1 MAASH
6 GQLHPFDSSVEDWST
21 FIERAELYFDA
32 NDITVDAKKRGVLLS
47 SCGPKTFTMIKS
59 IVAPAKPA
67 DVPYKDL
74 EEIIGGHYNPK
85 PMQSVQRC
93 LFNSRSRKPGESMAT
108 FVNEL
113 KKLAEHC
120 GFESAD
126 KLNENLRDRL
136 ICGINDERWQKRL
149 LAKDKPDYKKVYDLA
164 LTLEAAEKGVKE
176 LRETSSQGN
185 SHKVHK
191 IDRGGSKEKSEGGAG
206 ACCRCGGKNHS
217 QAYCYHR
224 HAVCHNC
231 GKKGH
236 IGRVCRSKGKP
247 QQHRDNPEP
256 QQRGKK
262 SQQIGI
268 IA

>member
-1 MAASH
+1 
-6 GQLHPFDSSVEDWST
+6 
-21 FIERAELYFDA
+21 
-32 NDITVDAKKRGVLLS
+32 
-47 SCGPKTFTMIKS
+47 
-59 IVAPAKPA
+59 
-67 DVPYKDL
+67 
-74 EEIIGGHYNPK
+74 
-85 PMQSVQRC
+85 
-93 LFNSRSRKPGESMAT
+93 MAT

-120 GFESAD
+120 GD
-126 KLNENLRDRL
+126 KLNENLRD
-136 ICGINDERWQKRL
+136 
-149 LAKDKPDYKKVYDLA
+149 LAEDKPDYKKVYDLA

-191 IDRGGSKEKSEGGAG
+191 IDRGGSKEKSEGGAV
-206 ACCRCGGKNHS
+206 ACYRCGGKNHS

-236 IGRVCRSKGKP
+236 IGGRACRSKGKP
-247 QQHRDNPEP
+247 QQHRDNPQP

-262 SQQIGI
+262 STNRNYRLEDERPCLPYLQTFQIRSTLFTQLKQKKPSQLRS
-268 IA
+268 